1 MDSLVN
7 KRKNE
12 LFDFKSKVDKDN
24 NSIFYKRFY
33 RENDRF
39 NTQHELD
46 QLINGTH
53 LLHSMFGQKGNS
65 HVTLSQVSRI
75 KIEEVF
81 DSTATATIY
90 KPRNPHS
97 IINVGDYILY

>member
-1 MDSLVN
+1 MDSFSNLTI
-7 KRKNE
+7 
-12 LFDFKSKVDKDN
+12 N

-33 RENDRF
+33 RENEIF
-39 NTQHELD
+39 NSQHELD

-65 HVTLSQVSRI
+65 QVTLSQVSRI
-75 KIEEVF
+75 KIDEVF
-81 DSTATATIY
+81 DSTATAKIY

-97 IINVGDYILY
+97 IMNAGDYILY